1 MMELKE
7 VSESERESVPVKKDS
22 KKTSKLS
29 TPISESSTI
38 QSQNLTKYN
47 CVMNK
52 QKLFKQDVFYMV
64 YSCSTCPG
72 KLEDICQDCIEN
84 CHKNH
89 NRNSKNIVGK
99 RVSLSEVLC
108 TCAMNNHMVK
118 ASNEKEI
125 KDVRIDTT
133 EVSCDLNS
141 ILNKTNSKYYYIDNT
156 NNSYYCLFCMK
167 FCRGKI
173 DENNLSSL
181 KENFTSR
188 EVSKFSTP
196 PKCYCN
202 NRECHSSFIDNI
214 TCIQMLLIAD
224 VFDNFYNKSLLPF
237 QIINNKDIRNKLFG
251 PLLEQFKLLADKI
264 YSNDYSYF
272 QLNQLS
278 KDCVSSLSLLISIAS
293 SYEREKILMDH
304 NLEIIYSFQFL
315 KLLFTTEERRGDCL
329 VEIKIQSLQLFRN
342 LYLIPNIKY
351 NNIKYIEN
359 FMMTNSLHRIL
370 ITKHISD
377 FFKSIQIDEKSFL
390 EFIETVGNSI
400 VDYTYKID
408 DQFHGNLILEYL
420 EIIS

>member
-1 MMELKE
+1 
-7 VSESERESVPVKKDS
+7 
-22 KKTSKLS
+22 
-29 TPISESSTI
+29 
-38 QSQNLTKYN
+38 
-47 CVMNK
+47 
-52 QKLFKQDVFYMV
+52 
-64 YSCSTCPG
+64 
-72 KLEDICQDCIEN
+72 
-84 CHKNH
+84 
-89 NRNSKNIVGK
+89 
-99 RVSLSEVLC
+99 
-108 TCAMNNHMVK
+108 
-118 ASNEKEI
+118 
-125 KDVRIDTT
+125 
-133 EVSCDLNS
+133 
-141 ILNKTNSKYYYIDNT
+141 
-156 NNSYYCLFCMK
+156 MK

-196 PKCYCN
+196 PKCYCK

-420 EIIS
+420 EIISLMLTYRIHDKSIIAGIIQKINKILVPIQSKLISLFINIINFI